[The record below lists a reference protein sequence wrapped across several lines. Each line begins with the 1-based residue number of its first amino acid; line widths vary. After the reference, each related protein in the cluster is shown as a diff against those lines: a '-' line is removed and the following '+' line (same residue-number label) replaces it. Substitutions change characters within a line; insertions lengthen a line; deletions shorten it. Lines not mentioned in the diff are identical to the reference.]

1 MIDLHS
7 HILPGLDD
15 GARNTGESLE
25 MARIAER
32 DGVEKIVA
40 TPHLF
45 RGNFI
50 HEDLSII
57 EKKRSE
63 LSQAL
68 KENNIRVEIL
78 AGAEVHISHN
88 LIDKIR
94 ENRENLVLG
103 ESSYMFVE
111 FPSDLVFSG
120 AKNLF
125 FELMSEGINPIIAH
139 PERNS
144 VFIHNPS
151 LLYELIQMGGLSQA
165 NSGSFSGLY
174 GRRVEEAVLHF
185 LKLNLIHFIAS
196 DSHNTHSVVS
206 RLSEA
211 VKVARMIIGE
221 EETRALVKDNPQ
233 AVLDDKDI
241 PYLPEPI
248 NPKEKEKS
256 FKINIPNIFGHKR
269 SKQH

>member
-1 MIDLHS
+1 ME
-7 HILPGLDD
+7 
-15 GARNTGESLE
+15 ESLE

-50 HEDLSII
+50 HDDLSII

-68 KENNIRVEIL
+68 EENNILVEIL

-88 LIDKIR
+88 LIDEIR
-94 ENRENLVLG
+94 KNRENLVLSQ
-103 ESSYMFVE
+103 SSYMFVE
-111 FPSDLVFSG
+111 FPSELVFSG
-120 AKNLF
+120 AKSLF
-125 FELMSEGINPIIAH
+125 FELMSEGIKPIIAH

-151 LLYELIQMGGLSQA
+151 LLYELLQMGALSQA
-165 NSGSFSGLY
+165 NSGSLSGLY
-174 GRRVEEAVLHF
+174 GRRVEEAVLYF
-185 LKLNLIHFIAS
+185 LELNFIHFIAS
-196 DSHNTHSVVS
+196 DSHHTHSALS
-206 RLSEA
+206 RLSQA
-211 VKVARMIIGE
+211 VKRVGMIIGE
-221 EETRALVKDNPQ
+221 EKAQALVEDNPR
-233 AVLDDKDI
+233 AVLDDKRI

-248 NPKEKEKS
+248 DPQEKEKS
-256 FKINIPNIFGHKR
+256 LKIRVPKIFRRRKGKR
-269 SKQH
+269 HMKYME

>member
-15 GARNTGESLE
+15 GAQSIEESLE

-63 LSQAL
+63 LSQAM
-68 KENNIRVEIL
+68 KKNNVHIKIL

-88 LIDKIR
+88 LIDEIR
-94 ENRENLVLG
+94 KNRENLVLSK
-103 ESSYMFVE
+103 SSYMFIE

-125 FELMSEGINPIIAH
+125 FELMNEGINPIITH

-174 GRRVEEAVLHF
+174 GRRVEEAVFHF
-185 LKLNLIHFIAS
+185 LELNLIHFIAS
-196 DSHNTHSVVS
+196 DSHNTHSVVF

-211 VKVARMIIGE
+211 VKRARMIVDE
-221 EETRALVKDNPQ
+221 EKARALVKDNPR
-233 AVLDDKDI
+233 AVLDDKEI
-241 PYLPEPI
+241 PYLPDPI

-256 FKINIPNIFGHKR
+256 FKIKIPNMFRH
-269 SKQH
+269 SK

>member
-15 GARNTGESLE
+15 GARSMEESLE

-32 DGVEKIVA
+32 DGIEKIVA

-50 HEDLSII
+50 YEDFGII

-68 KENNIRVEIL
+68 KENNIHAEIL

-88 LIDKIR
+88 LIDEIR
-94 ENRENLVLG
+94 RNRENLVLNQ
-103 ESSYMFVE
+103 SSYMFVE
-111 FPSDLVFSG
+111 FPSDLVFSA

-125 FELMSEGINPIIAH
+125 FELMSEGIIPIIAH

-144 VFIHNPS
+144 VFIHSPS

-185 LKLNLIHFIAS
+185 LELNFIHFIAS

-206 RLSEA
+206 LLSEA
-211 VKVARMIIGE
+211 AREAEMIVGKE
-221 EETRALVKDNPQ
+221 KARALVKDNPQ
-233 AVLDDKDI
+233 AVLDDKEI
-241 PYLPEPI
+241 PYLPEPS

-256 FKINIPNIFGHKR
+256 FKVKIPKIF
-269 SKQH
+269 

>member
-15 GARNTGESLE
+15 GARSTEESLE

-57 EKKRSE
+57 ENKRSE

-88 LIDKIR
+88 LIDEIR
-94 ENRENLVLG
+94 KNRENLVLSQ
-103 ESSYMFVE
+103 SSYMFVE
-111 FPSDLVFSG
+111 FPSDLIFSG

-125 FELMSEGINPIIAH
+125 FELMSEGIIPIIAH

-185 LKLNLIHFIAS
+185 LELNFIHFIAS
-196 DSHNTHSVVS
+196 DSHNAHSVVS

-211 VKVARMIIGE
+211 MKRARMIVGE
-221 EETRALVKDNPQ
+221 EKARALV
-233 AVLDDKDI
+233 
-241 PYLPEPI
+241 
-248 NPKEKEKS
+248 
-256 FKINIPNIFGHKR
+256 
-269 SKQH
+269 

>member
-1 MIDLHS
+1 LHS

-15 GARNTGESLE
+15 GAQSMEESLE

-32 DGVEKIVA
+32 DGIEKIVA

-68 KENNIRVEIL
+68 KENNVRVEIL

-88 LIDKIR
+88 LIDEIR
-94 ENRENLVLG
+94 KNRENLVLSQ
-103 ESSYMFVE
+103 SSYMFVE
-111 FPSDLVFSG
+111 FPSDLVFLG

-144 VFIHNPS
+144 VFIHSPS

-174 GRRVEEAVLHF
+174 GSRVEEAVLHF
-185 LKLNLIHFIAS
+185 LELNLIHFIAS
-196 DSHNTHSVVS
+196 DSHNTRSLVS

-211 VKVARMIIGE
+211 MKRARMIVGE
-221 EETRALVKDNPQ
+221 EEARALVKDNPQ

-241 PYLPEPI
+241 PHLPDPI

-256 FKINIPNIFGHKR
+256 FKINIPNIFGYK
-269 SKQH
+269 SGKQR